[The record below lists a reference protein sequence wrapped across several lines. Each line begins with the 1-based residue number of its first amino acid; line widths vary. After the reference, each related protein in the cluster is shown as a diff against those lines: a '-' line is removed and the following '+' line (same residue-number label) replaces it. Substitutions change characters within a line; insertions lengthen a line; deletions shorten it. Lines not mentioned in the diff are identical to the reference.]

1 MKNHQ
6 AKRTLLIQA
15 NPRRGSFCAAL
26 GAAYAEAARAAGHE
40 VEQVQ
45 ISALRFAPDL
55 PGGFEALPPLEP
67 DLQCLQQQIQAADHL
82 VWVYPVWWGSVPAL
96 LKGLLD
102 RLLLPGFAFRYQAG
116 QDWPERLLKG
126 RSARLLV
133 SLDTPAWY
141 FRWLQGAP
149 AHRMMKDAVLEFC
162 GIAPVRISQ
171 FAPVIKS
178 TPAQRERWLAQAA
191 ALGRAGR

>member
-1 MKNHQ
+1 MNHQ
-6 AKRTLLIQA
+6 AKRILLIQA
-15 NPRRGSFCAAL
+15 HPRRDSFCAAL
-26 GAAYAEAARAAGHE
+26 GAAYAEAARVAGHE

-45 ISALRFAPDL
+45 LAALQFAPDL
-55 PGGFEALPPLEP
+55 PEGYASLPPLEP
-67 DLQCLQQQIQAADHL
+67 DLQRLQQQIQAAEHL

-102 RLLLPGFAFRYQAG
+102 RLLTPGFAFRYVATQT
-116 QDWPERLLKG
+116 WPERLLKG

-149 AHRMMKDAVLEFC
+149 AHRMMKGAVLEFC
-162 GIAPVRISQ
+162 GIAPVRISE
-171 FAPVIKS
+171 FSPVIKS
-178 TPAQRERWLAQAA
+178 TDAQRARWLEQAA
-191 ALGRAGR
+191 RLGARAA